1 MADSK
6 SAYSEASKHYIEV
19 KVPASAKDQERF
31 DKAKLREARYN
42 ENWKKQK
49 VNLNEIIDQ
58 FCPDFTVKEKGEKF
72 IFKGDRY
79 DIQADM
85 VGGYLKIYDNKIKKW
100 INLDGSIADSS
111 NGEGH
116 YKIKKR
122 EEM

>member
-19 KVPASAKDQERF
+19 RVPASAKDQTRF
-31 DKAKLREARYN
+31 NQAKFREARFN
-42 ENWKKQK
+42 ENWKKQM

-58 FCPDFTVKEKGEKF
+58 YCPNFTVKEKGDKF

-79 DIQADM
+79 HVQADM
-85 VGGYLKIYDNKIKKW
+85 VAGYLKIFDNSIKKW
-100 INLDGSIADSS
+100 INLDGSVADLDK
-111 NGEGH
+111 GEGH

>member
-19 KVPASAKDQERF
+19 KVPASAKDQKKF
-31 DKAKLREARYN
+31 DKSKLREAKYN
-42 ENWKKQK
+42 ENWKKQM

-58 FCPDFTVKEKGEKF
+58 YCPNYTVKEKGEKYVF
-72 IFKGDRY
+72 RGDRY
-79 DIQADM
+79 HVQADM
-85 VGGYLKIYDNKIKKW
+85 VAGYLKIFDNSIKKW
-100 INLDGSIADSS
+100 VNLDGSVADL
-111 NGEGH
+111 NKGEGH

>member
-19 KVPASAKDQERF
+19 KVPVSAKDQKRF
-31 DKAKLREARYN
+31 DKAKLREASFN
-42 ENWKKQK
+42 ENWKKQM

-58 FCPDFTVKEKGEKF
+58 FCPNFTVKEKGEKL

-79 DIQADM
+79 HIQTDM
-85 VGGYLKIYDNKIKKW
+85 VAGYLKILDFTNKVWIK
-100 INLDGSIADSS
+100 LDGSKANISI
-111 NGEGH
+111 GEGH